1 MNDQIKLFNKKEE
14 CCGCSACANICP
26 KGAITMEDDGLGFL
40 YPKIDKAKCIKCGL
54 CKKVC
59 DFNSNYD
66 KSLNLDKP
74 EFYAVW
80 HKNEVELASS
90 QSGAAFIALS
100 DWVLKKNG
108 IVYGAGYVGHFRV
121 VHKRAT
127 NKVERDE
134 FKGSKYVQSD
144 LNTVF
149 KQVKNDLENNKYVM
163 FSGTPCQIAGLKSFL
178 KLSKV
183 NSEKLYVIDLI
194 CHGVPS
200 PKFWE
205 DYLNYL
211 ENKKNNTLVK
221 VNFRDKKFGWASH
234 KESFQFSDTYTYTY
248 TYNFYQEI
256 MFRQSCNICHF
267 ANLRRTG
274 DVTIGDFW
282 GIGKISPELEKENK
296 GVSLLLINTFKGK
309 ELFNLIKQE
318 LNFIKTDTEH
328 CMQPNLQ
335 FPTIMNSKKDEFE
348 KDYIKYGF
356 VYVAKK
362 YGNLGW
368 KYRVLD
374 SLKKVKNESKVLSW
388 VWNLIRNRVK

>member
-1 MNDQIKLFNKKEE
+1 MNVQIKLFNKKED

-26 KGAITMEDDGLGFL
+26 KSAINMEADELGFL
-40 YPKIDKAKCIKCGL
+40 YPRIDETKCIKCGL

-59 DFNSNYD
+59 AFNSNYD
-66 KSLNLDKP
+66 KNLNLD
-74 EFYAVW
+74 EIDIYAVW
-80 HKNEVELASS
+80 HKNIDELASS

-100 DWVLKKNG
+100 DWVLNKNG
-108 IVYGAGYVGHFRV
+108 IVYGAGYTGHFRV

-127 NKVERDE
+127 TKTERDE

-149 KQVKNDLENNKYVM
+149 KQVKTDLENNQYVM

-200 PKFWE
+200 PQFWE

-211 ENKKNNTLVK
+211 EYKNNNTLTK

-234 KESFQFSDTYTYTY
+234 KESFQFSNTTYTYTY
-248 TYNFYQEI
+248 IFYQEI
-256 MFRQSCNICHF
+256 MFRRSCSICHF

-282 GIGKISPELEKENK
+282 GIGKISTELEKANK
-296 GVSLLLINTFKGK
+296 GVSILLINTIKGK
-309 ELFNLIKQE
+309 ELFNFIKPE
-318 LNFIKTDTEH
+318 INFIKTNIEH
-328 CMQPNLQ
+328 CLQPNLK

-356 VYVAKK
+356 IYVAKK

-368 KYRVLD
+368 KYKVLD
-374 SLKKVKNESKVLSW
+374 SLRKVKNESKVLSW
-388 VWNLIRNRVK
+388 VWNLIRNKVK